1 MFQSVPYRLRFASPL
16 HVKVLFFLCNASPFE
31 TAAQLVERGFLEEK
45 PSSDG
50 KNSPEDR
57 FSGLIASSR

>member
-1 MFQSVPYRLRFASPL
+1 L

-31 TAAQLVERGFLEEK
+31 TVAELVERGLLEER
-45 PSSDG
+45 PPSDG